1 MHRLAIIFVYCQLI
15 GHDNSLSTEQ
25 FMSNKA
31 TLTLN
36 GKNFEF
42 DTGIGSENEKYID
55 IAPLRPKTGYIT
67 MDPGF
72 GNTGS
77 CFSSITFVDGKNGIL
92 QIRGYPIEELAE
104 KASFVEV
111 AYLILYGELP
121 DEDDLRNFS
130 AGLKEHAPLHTNL
143 EHHFSGFPKSAP
155 PMAILSAMLNLVS
168 CFHPEVL
175 EVTSAGTE
183 FNKTASLLLS
193 KVRTIAAF
201 AYRMA
206 SGKPINHPNPH
217 LGYCGNLLHMMFS
230 DPYQEYHVSPI
241 VEKALNLFLILH
253 ADHEQNCSTSTV
265 RVVGSSRANL
275 FSSVAAGV
283 CALWGP
289 LHGGANIGVINM
301 LEDIQASGNKP
312 EYYIEKAKDK
322 NDPFRLMGFGH
333 RVYKNF
339 DPRSLIL
346 KKQVHTLLDALN
358 IEDNLLDIA
367 LELEETTLKDD
378 YFISRNLYPN
388 VDFYSGIL
396 LRAIGIPL
404 NMYTVMFSIGRMPGW
419 IANWKELLDH
429 KQRISRPRQI
439 YTGKTK
445 RHYVPLV
452 ER

>member
-1 MHRLAIIFVYCQLI
+1 
-15 GHDNSLSTEQ
+15 
-25 FMSNKA
+25 MSEKA
-31 TLTLN
+31 TLN
-36 GKNFEF
+36 VGGKSFEF
-42 DTGIGSENEKYID
+42 DVITGSENETCID
-55 IAPLRPKTGYIT
+55 IQKLRAESGIIT

-77 CFSSITFVDGKNGIL
+77 CYSSITYVDGAKGIL
-92 QIRGYPIEELAE
+92 KYRGYPIEEIAK
-104 KASFVEV
+104 KASFTET

-121 DEDDLRNFS
+121 TPQQLRGFS
-130 AGLKEHAPLHTNL
+130 SRLKEHAPLHTNL
-143 EHHFSGFPKSAP
+143 EQHFSGFPKEAP

-175 EVTSAGTE
+175 EVPTTGEE
-183 FNKTASLLLS
+183 FDRTASLLLS

-201 AYRMA
+201 AYRTA
-206 SGKPINHPNPH
+206 AGKTINHPNPH
-217 LGYCGNLLHMMFS
+217 LSYCGNFLHMMFS
-230 DPYQEYHVSPI
+230 DHYQEYEVNP
-241 VEKALNLFLILH
+241 VVDKALNLFLVLH

-289 LHGGANIGVINM
+289 LHGGANAAVIKM
-301 LEDIQASGNKP
+301 LVDIKDSGRP
-312 EYYIEKAKDK
+312 LTHYLDKAKDK
-322 NDPFRLMGFGH
+322 DDPFKLMGFGH

-346 KKQVHTLLDALN
+346 KDQVHEVLKSLN
-358 IEDNLLDIA
+358 INDNLLDVA
-367 LELEETTLKDD
+367 LELEEVTLKDD
-378 YFISRNLYPN
+378 YFVSRNLYPN

-404 NMYTVMFSIGRMPGW
+404 NMYTVMFAIGRMPGW
-419 IANWKELLDH
+419 IANWKELHDH
-429 KQRISRPRQI
+429 NQRISRPRQI
-439 YTGKTK
+439 YTGETT
-445 RHYVPLV
+445 RTFVPLT

>member
-1 MHRLAIIFVYCQLI
+1 MSDKAI
-15 GHDNSLSTEQ
+15 
-25 FMSNKA
+25 
-31 TLTLN
+31 LN
-36 GKNFEF
+36 LDGKNYEFEIS
-42 DTGIGSENEKYID
+42 IGSENEKCFD
-55 IAPLRPKTGYIT
+55 ISSLRSETGYIT

-77 CFSSITFVDGKNGIL
+77 CFSSITYVDGTNGIL
-92 QIRGYPIEELAE
+92 QYRGYPIEEVAE
-104 KASFVEV
+104 KASFVEI
-111 AYLILYGELP
+111 AYLVLYGELP
-121 DEDDLRNFS
+121 NEVELREFS

-168 CFHPEVL
+168 CFHPQVL
-175 EVTSAGTE
+175 EVTSAGEE
-183 FNKTASLLLS
+183 FDKTASLLLS

-206 SGKPINHPNPH
+206 AGKPINHPNPH
-217 LGYCGNLLHMMFS
+217 LGYCGNFLHMMFS
-230 DPYQEYHVSPI
+230 DPYQEYQVSPV

-289 LHGGANIGVINM
+289 LHGGANAGVIAM
-301 LEDIQASGNKP
+301 LEDIRDSGHNP
-312 EYYIEKAKDK
+312 EYYINKAKDK

-339 DPRSLIL
+339 DPRSIIL
-346 KKQVHTLLDALN
+346 KKQVHKLLDELK
-358 IEDNLLDIA
+358 IEDNLLDLA
-367 LELEETTLKDD
+367 LELEEATLKDE

-404 NMYTVMFSIGRMPGW
+404 NMYTVMFAILLEASDAEEATLAARRILSDLSKPFPLEGREVQFTASVG
-419 IANWKELLDH
+419 IALEP
-429 KQRISRPRQI
+429 SS
-439 YTGKTK
+439 
-445 RHYVPLV
+445 
-452 ER
+452 

>member
-1 MHRLAIIFVYCQLI
+1 M
-15 GHDNSLSTEQ
+15 D
-25 FMSNKA
+25 KA
-31 TLTLN
+31 TLNLN
-36 GKNFEF
+36 GNKYEL
-42 DTGIGSENEKYID
+42 DVTIGSENEQCID
-55 IAPLRPKTGYIT
+55 IQKLRAESGCIT

-77 CFSSITFVDGKNGIL
+77 CYSSITYVDGAKGIL
-92 QIRGYPIEELAE
+92 QYRGYPIEEIAE
-104 KASFVEV
+104 NASFVEV

-121 DEDDLRNFS
+121 NKEQLDTFS
-130 AGLKEHAPLHTNL
+130 RLLEEHAPIHTNL

-175 EVTSAGTE
+175 EVNAEGPE
-183 FNKTASLLLS
+183 FDRTAALLLS
-193 KVRTIAAF
+193 KVRTISAF

-206 SGKPINHPNPH
+206 AGKPFNQPNPNLSYCNNFLH
-217 LGYCGNLLHMMFS
+217 LMFS
-230 DPYQEYHVSPI
+230 DPYREYATSETI
-241 VEKALNLFLILH
+241 EKALNLFLVLH

-289 LHGGANIGVINM
+289 LHGGANTAVINM
-301 LEDIQASGNKP
+301 LQDISESGKP
-312 EYYIEKAKDK
+312 ISDYLDMAKDK
-322 NDPFRLMGFGH
+322 NNPYRLMGFGH

-339 DPRSLIL
+339 DPRSLIMKKSVDKVL
-346 KKQVHTLLDALN
+346 KELN
-358 IEDNLLDIA
+358 KHDPLLDIA
-367 LELEETTLKDD
+367 LELEEHTLKDD

-404 NMYTVMFSIGRMPGW
+404 NMYTVMFAIGRMPGW
-419 IANWKELLDH
+419 IANWKELLQH

-439 YTGKTK
+439 YTGYTK
-445 RHYVPLV
+445 RPFVPME
-452 ER
+452 ERA

>member
-1 MHRLAIIFVYCQLI
+1 MT
-15 GHDNSLSTEQ
+15 S
-25 FMSNKA
+25 KA

-42 DTGIGSENEKYID
+42 ETGIGTENEKYID

-77 CFSSITFVDGKNGIL
+77 CFSSITYVDGKNGIL
-92 QIRGYPIEELAE
+92 QLRGYPIEELAE
-104 KASFVEV
+104 KATFVEV

-121 DEDDLRNFS
+121 SEEDLKKFA

-175 EVTSAGTE
+175 EVTSAGAE

-301 LEDIQASGNKP
+301 LEDIKASGRKP

-346 KKQVHTLLDALN
+346 KKQVHSLLDALN

-367 LELEETTLKDD
+367 LELEETTLKDE

>member
-1 MHRLAIIFVYCQLI
+1 
-15 GHDNSLSTEQ
+15 
-25 FMSNKA
+25 MSNKA
-31 TLTLN
+31 ILN
-36 GKNFEF
+36 LDGKNFEF
-42 DTGIGSENEKYID
+42 NTGIGTENEKYID
-55 IAPLRPKTGYIT
+55 MAPLRSETGYIT

-77 CFSSITFVDGKNGIL
+77 CYSSITYVDGKNGIL
-92 QIRGYPIEELAE
+92 QLRGYPIEELAE

-111 AYLILYGELP
+111 AYLVLYGELP
-121 DEDDLRNFS
+121 NENELINFS

-175 EVTSAGTE
+175 EVTSDGPE
-183 FNKTASLLLS
+183 FDKTASLLLS

-206 SGKPINHPNPH
+206 TGKPINHPNPH

-230 DPYQEYHVSPI
+230 DPYQEYQVSPI

-275 FSSVAAGV
+275 FSSVSAGV

-301 LEDIQASGNKP
+301 LEDIKASGHKP
-312 EYYIEKAKDK
+312 EYYIEKAKNK

-339 DPRSLIL
+339 DPRSIIL
-346 KKQVHTLLDALN
+346 KKQVHKLLDALN

-378 YFISRNLYPN
+378 FFISRNLYPN

-419 IANWKELLDH
+419 ISNWKELLDH

-439 YTGKTK
+439 YTGKNK
-445 RHYVPLV
+445 RPYTSLI

>member
-1 MHRLAIIFVYCQLI
+1 MSTKAILKL
-15 GHDNSLSTEQ
+15 DNKE
-25 FMSNKA
+25 
-31 TLTLN
+31 
-36 GKNFEF
+36 FEF
-42 DTGIGSENEKYID
+42 NVITGTENEKCFD
-55 IAPLRPKTGYIT
+55 ITSLRSDTGYIT

-77 CFSSITFVDGKNGIL
+77 CFSSITYVDGAKGIL
-92 QIRGYPIEELAE
+92 RYRGYPIEEVAE
-104 KASFVEV
+104 KASFVEI
-111 AYLILYGELP
+111 AYLIIYGELP
-121 DEDDLRNFS
+121 NESELTNFS
-130 AGLKEHAPLHTNL
+130 AQLKEHAPLHTNL

-175 EVTSAGTE
+175 EVTSAGAE
-183 FNKTASLLLS
+183 FDRTATLLLS

-206 SGKPINHPNPH
+206 SGKVINHPNPH
-217 LGYCGNLLHMMFS
+217 LSYCGNFLHMMFS
-230 DPYQEYHVSPI
+230 DPYQEYQVSPI

-275 FSSVAAGV
+275 FSSVSAGV

-289 LHGGANIGVINM
+289 LHGGANAGVITM
-301 LEDIQASGNKP
+301 LEDIHASGRKP

-322 NDPFRLMGFGH
+322 NDPFKLMGFGH
-333 RVYKNF
+333 RIYKNF
-339 DPRSLIL
+339 DPRSIIL
-346 KKQVHTLLDALN
+346 KKQVHNVLKDLEIDDSLL
-358 IEDNLLDIA
+358 EIA
-367 LELEETTLKDD
+367 LKLEEKILKDD
-378 YFISRNLYPN
+378 FFIERNLYPN

-404 NMYTVMFSIGRMPGW
+404 NMYTVMFAIGRMPGW

-445 RHYVPLV
+445 RSYIPLH

>member
-1 MHRLAIIFVYCQLI
+1 
-15 GHDNSLSTEQ
+15 
-25 FMSNKA
+25 MSDKA
-31 TLTLN
+31 TLIID
-36 GKNFEF
+36 GQKYDF
-42 DTGIGSENEKYID
+42 DMITGTENERCID
-55 IAPLRPKTGYIT
+55 IQSLRDTTGCIT

-72 GNTGS
+72 ANTGS
-77 CFSSITFVDGKNGIL
+77 CYSSITYVDGAKGIL
-92 QIRGYPIEELAE
+92 RYRGYPIEEIAE
-104 KASFVEV
+104 KASFVEA

-121 DEDDLRNFS
+121 KADQLKAFS
-130 AGLKEHAPLHTNL
+130 ARLKEHAPIHTNL

-155 PMAILSAMLNLVS
+155 PMAILSAMLNLIS

-175 EVTSAGTE
+175 EVPTTGAE
-183 FNKTASLLLS
+183 FDRTASLLLS

-217 LGYCGNLLHMMFS
+217 LTYCGNFLHMMFS
-230 DPYQEYHVSPI
+230 DPYQEYEVSP
-241 VEKALNLFLILH
+241 VVDRALNLFLVLH

-289 LHGGANIGVINM
+289 LHGGANAAVIKM
-301 LEDIQASGNKP
+301 LEHIRQSGRPAS
-312 EYYIEKAKDK
+312 YYIDRAKDK

-339 DPRSLIL
+339 DPRSIIL
-346 KKQVHTLLDALN
+346 KKQVY
-358 IEDNLLDIA
+358 NLLEALKLDDQLLEIA
-367 LELEETTLKDD
+367 LQLEEATLKDD

-404 NMYTVMFSIGRMPGW
+404 NMYTVMFAIGRMPGW
-419 IANWKELLDH
+419 IANWKELHDH
-429 KQRISRPRQI
+429 KLRISRPRQI
-439 YTGKTK
+439 YTGSRARTF
-445 RHYVPLV
+445 VPMT

>member
-1 MHRLAIIFVYCQLI
+1 
-15 GHDNSLSTEQ
+15 
-25 FMSNKA
+25 MSDKA
-31 TLTLN
+31 TLIID
-36 GKNFEF
+36 GQKYDF
-42 DTGIGSENEKYID
+42 DMITGTENERCID
-55 IAPLRPKTGYIT
+55 IQSLRDTTGCIT

-72 GNTGS
+72 ANTGS
-77 CFSSITFVDGKNGIL
+77 CYSSITYVDGAKGIL
-92 QIRGYPIEELAE
+92 RYRGYPIEEIAE
-104 KASFVEV
+104 KASFVEA

-121 DEDDLRNFS
+121 KADQLKAFS
-130 AGLKEHAPLHTNL
+130 ARLKEHAPIHTNL

-155 PMAILSAMLNLVS
+155 PMAILSAMLNLIS

-175 EVTSAGTE
+175 EVPTTGAE
-183 FNKTASLLLS
+183 FDRTASLLLS

-217 LGYCGNLLHMMFS
+217 LTYCGNFLHMMFS
-230 DPYQEYHVSPI
+230 DPYQEYEVSP
-241 VEKALNLFLILH
+241 VVDRALNLFLVLH

-289 LHGGANIGVINM
+289 LHGGANAAVIKM
-301 LEDIQASGNKP
+301 LEELRQSGRPAS
-312 EYYIEKAKDK
+312 YYIDRAKDK

-339 DPRSLIL
+339 DPRSIIL
-346 KKQVHTLLDALN
+346 KKQVY
-358 IEDNLLDIA
+358 NLLEALKLDDQLLEIA
-367 LELEETTLKDD
+367 LQLEEATLKDD

-404 NMYTVMFSIGRMPGW
+404 NMYTVMFAIGRMPGW
-419 IANWKELLDH
+419 IANWKELHDH
-429 KQRISRPRQI
+429 KLRISRPRQI
-439 YTGKTK
+439 YTGSRARTF
-445 RHYVPLV
+445 VPMT

>member
-1 MHRLAIIFVYCQLI
+1 
-15 GHDNSLSTEQ
+15 
-25 FMSNKA
+25 MSDKA
-31 TLTLN
+31 TLN
-36 GKNFEF
+36 IGGKSYEF
-42 DTGIGSENEKYID
+42 DVITGSENEKCID
-55 IAPLRPKTGYIT
+55 MQSLRDETGYIT

-77 CFSSITFVDGKNGIL
+77 CYSSITYVDGAKGIL
-92 QIRGYPIEELAE
+92 RYRGYPIEELAE
-104 KASFVEV
+104 KAIFIET

-121 DEDDLRNFS
+121 NKEQLAAFS
-130 AGLKEHAPLHTNL
+130 DRIKDHAPIHTNL

-175 EVTSAGTE
+175 DVPTTGAE
-183 FNKTASLLLS
+183 FDRTAALLLS

-206 SGKPINHPNPH
+206 AGKPINHPNH
-217 LGYCGNLLHMMFS
+217 NLTYCGNFLHMMFS
-230 DPYQEYHVSPI
+230 DPYQEYKVTPLI
-241 VEKALNLFLILH
+241 DKALNLFLILH

-275 FSSVAAGV
+275 FSSVSAGV

-289 LHGGANIGVINM
+289 LHGGANAAVIAM
-301 LEDIQASGNKP
+301 LEDIKSSGRP
-312 EYYIEKAKDK
+312 LSYYLDKAKDK
-322 NDPFRLMGFGH
+322 NDSFRLMGFGH

-339 DPRSLIL
+339 DPRSIIL
-346 KKQVHTLLDALN
+346 KNRVHDVLKALHVN
-358 IEDNLLDIA
+358 DSLLDIA
-367 LELEETTLKDD
+367 MELEEATLSDD
-378 YFISRNLYPN
+378 YFVSRNLYPN

-404 NMYTVMFSIGRMPGW
+404 NMYTVMFAIGRMPGW
-419 IANWKELLDH
+419 IANWKEMHDH
-429 KQRISRPRQI
+429 KLRISRPRQI
-439 YTGKTK
+439 YTGEKT
-445 RHYVPLV
+445 RSFVPIA

>member
-1 MHRLAIIFVYCQLI
+1 M
-15 GHDNSLSTEQ
+15 EQ
-25 FMSNKA
+25 IMSNKA
-31 TLTLN
+31 TLNLD
-36 GKNFEF
+36 GKSFEF
-42 DTGIGSENEKYID
+42 DIVTGSEDEKCVD
-55 IAPLRPKTGYIT
+55 ISSLRSETGYIT

-77 CFSSITFVDGKNGIL
+77 CFSSITYVDGTNGIL
-92 QIRGYPIEELAE
+92 QYRGYPIEEVAE
-104 KASFVEV
+104 KASFVEI
-111 AYLILYGELP
+111 AYLVLYGELP
-121 DEDDLRNFS
+121 NEEQLREFS

-175 EVTSAGTE
+175 EVTSAGAE
-183 FNKTASLLLS
+183 FERTATLLMS

-206 SGKPINHPNPH
+206 AGKPINHPNPH
-217 LGYCGNLLHMMFS
+217 LGYCGNFLHMMFS
-230 DPYQEYHVSPI
+230 DPYQEYQVSPV

-289 LHGGANIGVINM
+289 LHGGANAAVIAM
-301 LEDIQASGNKP
+301 LEDIRVSGKKP
-312 EYYIEKAKDK
+312 EHCIERAKDK

-339 DPRSLIL
+339 DPRSIIL
-346 KKQVHTLLDALN
+346 KKQVHKLLAELN
-358 IEDNLLDIA
+358 IEDNLLDLA
-367 LELEETTLKDD
+367 LELEEATLKDD

-404 NMYTVMFSIGRMPGW
+404 NMYSVMFAIGRMPGW
-419 IANWKELLDH
+419 IANWKELLDD

-445 RHYVPLV
+445 RPYVTLM

>member
-1 MHRLAIIFVYCQLI
+1 
-15 GHDNSLSTEQ
+15 
-25 FMSNKA
+25 MSDKA
-31 TLTLN
+31 TLNLD
-36 GKNFEF
+36 GKSFEF
-42 DTGIGSENEKYID
+42 DISTGSENEKCFD
-55 IAPLRPKTGYIT
+55 ISSLRSDTGYIT

-77 CFSSITFVDGKNGIL
+77 CFSSITYVDGTNGIL
-92 QIRGYPIEELAE
+92 QYRGYPIEEVAE
-104 KASFVEV
+104 KASFVEI

-121 DEDDLRNFS
+121 NEVELREFS

-175 EVTSAGTE
+175 EVTSAGAE
-183 FNKTASLLLS
+183 FDKTATLLLS

-206 SGKPINHPNPH
+206 AGKPINHPNPH
-217 LGYCGNLLHMMFS
+217 LGYCGNFLHMMFS
-230 DPYQEYHVSPI
+230 DPFQEYQVSPV

-289 LHGGANIGVINM
+289 LHGGANAAVIAM
-301 LEDIQASGNKP
+301 LEDIRVSGHKP
-312 EYYIEKAKDK
+312 DYYIEKAKDK

-339 DPRSLIL
+339 DPRSIIL
-346 KKQVHTLLDALN
+346 KKQVYKLLDELN
-358 IEDNLLDIA
+358 IEDNLLELA
-367 LELEETTLKDD
+367 LELEEATLKDE

-404 NMYTVMFSIGRMPGW
+404 DMYTVMFAIGRMPGW

-445 RHYVPLV
+445 RPYVTLM

>member
-1 MHRLAIIFVYCQLI
+1 
-15 GHDNSLSTEQ
+15 
-25 FMSNKA
+25 MSDKA
-31 TLTLN
+31 TLN
-36 GKNFEF
+36 IEGKSYEL
-42 DTGIGSENEKYID
+42 DVTVGSENEKCID
-55 IAPLRPKTGYIT
+55 IQKLRAETGYIT

-77 CFSSITFVDGKNGIL
+77 CYSSITYVDGANGIL
-92 QIRGYPIEELAE
+92 RYRGYPIEEVAE
-104 KASFVEV
+104 KSIFIET

-121 DEDDLRNFS
+121 TKDQLESFSDRLR
-130 AGLKEHAPLHTNL
+130 EHARLHTNL

-175 EVTSAGTE
+175 DVPTTGAE
-183 FNKTASLLLS
+183 FDRTASLLLS

-206 SGKPINHPNPH
+206 SGRPINHPNPN
-217 LGYCGNLLHMMFS
+217 LTYCGNFLHMMFS
-230 DPYQEYHVSPI
+230 DPYQEYKVLPVI
-241 VEKALNLFLILH
+241 DKALNLFLILH

-289 LHGGANIGVINM
+289 LHGGANAAVITM
-301 LEDIQASGNKP
+301 LEDIKESGRP
-312 EYYIEKAKDK
+312 LSYYLDKAKDK
-322 NDPFRLMGFGH
+322 DDQFRLMGFGH

-339 DPRSLIL
+339 DPRSIIL
-346 KKQVHTLLDALN
+346 KKHVHDVLEALM
-358 IEDNLLDIA
+358 IEDELLDIA
-367 LELEETTLKDD
+367 MQLEEATLKDS
-378 YFISRNLYPN
+378 YFVERHLYPN

-404 NMYTVMFSIGRMPGW
+404 EMYPVMFAIGRMPGW
-419 IANWKELLDH
+419 IANWKELHDH
-429 KQRISRPRQI
+429 KLRISRPRQI
-439 YTGKTK
+439 YTGETARTFIHRSK
-445 RHYVPLV
+445 R
-452 ER
+452 

>member
-1 MHRLAIIFVYCQLI
+1 MSEKAI
-15 GHDNSLSTEQ
+15 LSVD
-25 FMSNKA
+25 
-31 TLTLN
+31 
-36 GKNFEF
+36 GKSFEF
-42 DTGIGSENEKYID
+42 DVITGAENEKCID
-55 IAPLRPKTGYIT
+55 MQNLRNETGYIT

-77 CFSSITFVDGKNGIL
+77 CYSSITYVDGAKGIL
-92 QIRGYPIEELAE
+92 RYRGYPIEELAE
-104 KASFVEV
+104 KAIFIET

-121 DEDDLRNFS
+121 NKEQLQSFS
-130 AGLKEHAPLHTNL
+130 DRIKEHAPIHTNL

-155 PMAILSAMLNLVS
+155 PMAILSAMLNLVA

-175 EVTSAGTE
+175 EVPTTGAQ
-183 FNKTASLLLS
+183 FDRTAALLLS

-206 SGKPINHPNPH
+206 AGRPLNHPNPN
-217 LGYCGNLLHMMFS
+217 LTYCGNFLHMMFS
-230 DPYQEYHVSPI
+230 DPYQEYKVTPI
-241 VEKALNLFLILH
+241 IDKALNLFLVLH

-289 LHGGANIGVINM
+289 LHGGANAAVITM
-301 LEDIQASGNKP
+301 LEDIQKSGRPAS
-312 EYYIEKAKDK
+312 YYLDKAKDK

-346 KKQVHTLLDALN
+346 KKRVHDVLKALN
-358 IEDNLLDIA
+358 VQDSLLDIA
-367 LELEETTLKDD
+367 LELEETTLNDD

-404 NMYTVMFSIGRMPGW
+404 NMYTVMFAIGRMPGW
-419 IANWKELLDH
+419 IANWKELHDH
-429 KQRISRPRQI
+429 KLRISRPRQI
-439 YTGKTK
+439 YTGKTT
-445 RHYVPLV
+445 RHFVPMA
-452 ER
+452 ERK

>member
-1 MHRLAIIFVYCQLI
+1 
-15 GHDNSLSTEQ
+15 
-25 FMSNKA
+25 MSNKA

-175 EVTSAGTE
+175 EVTSAGAE
-183 FNKTASLLLS
+183 FDKTATLLLS

-206 SGKPINHPNPH
+206 TGKPINHPNPH

>member
-1 MHRLAIIFVYCQLI
+1 
-15 GHDNSLSTEQ
+15 
-25 FMSNKA
+25 MSDKA
-31 TLTLN
+31 TLTLE
-36 GKNFEF
+36 GKDFEF
-42 DTGIGSENEKYID
+42 NISTGSENEKCFD
-55 IAPLRPKTGYIT
+55 ISSLRSDTGYIT

-77 CFSSITFVDGKNGIL
+77 CFSSITYVDGTNGIL
-92 QIRGYPIEELAE
+92 QYRGYPIEELAE

-111 AYLILYGELP
+111 AYLVLYGELP
-121 DEDDLRNFS
+121 DEIELREFS

-168 CFHPEVL
+168 CFHPQVL
-175 EVTSAGTE
+175 EVTSAGAE
-183 FNKTASLLLS
+183 FDKTATLLLS

-206 SGKPINHPNPH
+206 AGKPINHPNPR
-217 LGYCGNLLHMMFS
+217 LGYCGNFLHMMFS
-230 DPYQEYHVSPI
+230 DPYQEYMVSPV

-289 LHGGANIGVINM
+289 LHGGANAAVIAM
-301 LEDIQASGNKP
+301 LEDIQASGHKP

-346 KKQVHTLLDALN
+346 KKQVDILLDELHIN
-358 IEDNLLDIA
+358 DNLLDLA
-367 LELEETTLKDD
+367 LELEAETLKDD

-445 RHYVPLV
+445 RSYVSLM